1 MHQYERCGA
10 MGFGR
15 KRRKTKVHLT
25 FEQMRMTFHRVGFP
39 ISMCGPDTLPAE
51 DAPVDLDYELP
62 TAGTAAAYFDSP
74 PGHMILSLAGH
85 PIFTR
90 RFRPAVAVNDDGL
103 YYYVRPAAAAETAAA
118 AYEAQPPATDEA
130 PTRQPPE
137 KRYHSADEAAGIG
150 STVSLADEPSAF
162 RWPPPD
168 TLF

>member
-25 FEQMRMTFHRVGFP
+25 FEQMRMTFHRMGFP
-39 ISMCGPDTLPAE
+39 ISMCGPDTQPAE
-51 DAPVDLDYELP
+51 DAPIDLDYELP

-85 PIFTR
+85 PIFRR

-103 YYYVRPAAAAETAAA
+103 YYMSVLLQ
-118 AYEAQPPATDEA
+118 QPRRQQQHMKHNHPQQTKHRRGSLQKKGIIQ
-130 PTRQPPE
+130 PTRQQASVPQCP
-137 KRYHSADEAAGIG
+137 
-150 STVSLADEPSAF
+150 
-162 RWPPPD
+162 
-168 TLF
+168 